1 MTSSSVRLHLGAFN
15 CAIPG
20 WVNTD
25 ITPHLWIARVPFAAR
40 VLHRLGKMTDER
52 YREHLAGQF
61 RTLNYL
67 DLTKSLPYGNE
78 SVEAVFSSHVF
89 EHLFM
94 DEVERLIWE
103 IHRVLIP
110 GGICRVVVPD
120 LEKIVSLFDPENPG
134 RFLEEIYE
142 VGGRTGVK
150 NAHHCG
156 FTGRS
161 LVNLFDAAGFC
172 EAYVT
177 GYHQGVCPDI
187 EKLDNRPESLFVE
200 AIK

>member
-1 MTSSSVRLHLGAFN
+1 MTGSLIRLHLGAFN

-40 VLHRLGKMTDER
+40 VFHQLGKMTDAR

-61 RTLNYL
+61 RTLKYL
-67 DLTKSLPYGNE
+67 DLTKPLPYPNE

-89 EHLFM
+89 EHLFF
-94 DEVERLIWE
+94 DEVEKLIRE

-110 GGICRVVVPD
+110 SGICRVVVPD
-120 LEKIVSLFDPENPG
+120 LEKIVRLFDPEHPS

-142 VGGRTGVK
+142 VGGRSGVK

-161 LVNLFDAAGFC
+161 LVKLFDAAGFTR
-172 EAYVT
+172 ADVT
-177 GYHQGVCPDI
+177 TYRRGLCPDI